1 MRSTSAGHVLCAL
14 AAFGGCH
21 TVKSA
26 RLKSYAT
33 YLIPFLQKAAYA
45 KFPSEFRGRDV
56 SGLQSLE

>member
-1 MRSTSAGHVLCAL
+1 LCAL
-14 AAFGGCH
+14 AAFGGCY